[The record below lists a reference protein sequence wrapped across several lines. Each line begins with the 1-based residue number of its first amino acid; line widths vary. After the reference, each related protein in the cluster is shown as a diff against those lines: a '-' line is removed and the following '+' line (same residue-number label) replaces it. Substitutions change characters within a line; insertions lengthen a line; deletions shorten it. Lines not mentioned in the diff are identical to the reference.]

1 MYKEFKQF
9 IYKGLVPFIQFWK
22 LLSWHFY
29 LITHKRINLIIG
41 AGPTRFKGWFPTDI
55 VTLDVTNEKYFQK
68 YFKSKKIEKILAEHV
83 LEHLTDSEL
92 DLMINNFYK
101 YSTKNVNI
109 RIAVPDGFHKDENY
123 IITVKPGGTG
133 VGAEDHKHLFTYKT
147 LSEKFEKYG
156 FVPHLKEYWNEAG
169 EFHTS
174 YSNDEFGIIQRS
186 FINDSRNS
194 EDLPVYTSL
203 IVDFRKK

>member
-9 IYKGLVPFIQFWK
+9 IYRRLVPSIQIWK

-29 LITHKRINLIIG
+29 LNTHKRINLIIG

-55 VTLDVTNEKYFQK
+55 VTLDVTNEKCFQK

-83 LEHLTDSEL
+83 LEHLTDSDL
-92 DLMINNFYK
+92 DLMINNFYM

-123 IITVKPGGTG
+123 INTVKPGGTG
-133 VGAEDHKHLFTYKT
+133 EGAEDHKHLFTYKT
-147 LSEKFEKYG
+147 LSVKFKKYG
-156 FVPHLKEYWNEAG
+156 FVPHLKEYWNDAG
-169 EFHTS
+169 EFDTN
-174 YSNDEFGIIQRS
+174 YSNDENGYVIRS
-186 FINDSRNS
+186 FINDKRNA
-194 EDLPVYTSL
+194 DGLPHYTSL
-203 IVDFRKK
+203 IIDFRKS